1 MSFETRFK
9 VDGIRC
15 GGCLNRINQELYR
28 LDLKHFSIDAS
39 TSIIKIEY
47 DQERRYYEKVFVAIE
62 QMGYKVKMVNI
73 VEY

>member
-1 MSFETRFK
+1 MSFEARIK
-9 VDGIRC
+9 VEGIRC

-28 LDLKHFSIDAS
+28 LDIKRFSIDAS
-39 TSIIKIEY
+39 TSIIKLEY
-47 DQERRYYEKVFVAIE
+47 DEERTYYEKVLIAIE

>member
-1 MSFETRFK
+1 MSFETRIK

-39 TSIIKIEY
+39 TSIIRLEY
-47 DQERRYYEKVFVAIE
+47 EEERTYYEKVMTAIE
-62 QMGYKVKMVNI
+62 QMGYKVKMINI